1 MYISDRSLILKF
13 FTNYKE
19 KKWLM
24 NKHIKTIK
32 NGEKEIQIKSTIKS
46 NNQTI
51 KKNKYKIFLQCI
63 FCFCYRFIEG
73 RSTRTAGLS
82 QGGPTWRWIIGDYP

>member
-1 MYISDRSLILKF
+1 
-13 FTNYKE
+13 
-19 KKWLM
+19 M

-51 KKNKYKIFLQCI
+51 KKNTKSIDSVYFVFVTDSLREEVRELLDYLKEDQPDD
-63 FCFCYRFIEG
+63 E
-73 RSTRTAGLS
+73 LS
-82 QGGPTWRWIIGDYP
+82 VIILKQEYTP

>member
-1 MYISDRSLILKF
+1 
-13 FTNYKE
+13 
-19 KKWLM
+19 M

-51 KKNKYKIFLQCI
+51 KKKNLFTVYILFFLQI
-63 FCFCYRFIEG
+63 H
-73 RSTRTAGLS
+73 
-82 QGGPTWRWIIGDYP
+82 

>member
-1 MYISDRSLILKF
+1 
-13 FTNYKE
+13 
-19 KKWLM
+19 M

-32 NGEKEIQIKSTIKS
+32 NGEKEIQIKITIKS

-51 KKNKYKIFLQCI
+51 KKKIYLQCI
-63 FCFCYRFIEG
+63 FCFFYRFIEG

-82 QGGPTWRWIIGDYP
+82 QGGPT

>member
-1 MYISDRSLILKF
+1 
-13 FTNYKE
+13 
-19 KKWLM
+19 M

-51 KKNKYKIFLQCI
+51 KKKIKNLFTVYILFLLQI
-63 FCFCYRFIEG
+63 H
-73 RSTRTAGLS
+73 
-82 QGGPTWRWIIGDYP
+82 

>member
-1 MYISDRSLILKF
+1 
-13 FTNYKE
+13 
-19 KKWLM
+19 M

-51 KKNKYKIFLQCI
+51 KKKSIYSVYFVFVTDSLREEVRELLDYLKEDQPDD
-63 FCFCYRFIEG
+63 E
-73 RSTRTAGLS
+73 LS
-82 QGGPTWRWIIGDYP
+82 VIILKQEYTP

>member
-1 MYISDRSLILKF
+1 
-13 FTNYKE
+13 
-19 KKWLM
+19 M

-51 KKNKYKIFLQCI
+51 KKKDTKSIYSVYFVFVTDSLREEVRELLDYLKEDQPDD
-63 FCFCYRFIEG
+63 E
-73 RSTRTAGLS
+73 LS
-82 QGGPTWRWIIGDYP
+82 VIILKQEYTP

>member
-1 MYISDRSLILKF
+1 
-13 FTNYKE
+13 
-19 KKWLM
+19 M

-51 KKNKYKIFLQCI
+51 KKKDTKSIYSVYFVFVTDTLREEVRELLDYLKEDQPDD
-63 FCFCYRFIEG
+63 E
-73 RSTRTAGLS
+73 LS
-82 QGGPTWRWIIGDYP
+82 VIILKQEYTP

>member
-1 MYISDRSLILKF
+1 
-13 FTNYKE
+13 
-19 KKWLM
+19 M

-51 KKNKYKIFLQCI
+51 KKKIQNIFTVYILFLLQI
-63 FCFCYRFIEG
+63 H
-73 RSTRTAGLS
+73 
-82 QGGPTWRWIIGDYP
+82 

>member
-1 MYISDRSLILKF
+1 
-13 FTNYKE
+13 
-19 KKWLM
+19 M

-51 KKNKYKIFLQCI
+51 KKNTKSIYSVYFVFVTDSLREEVRELLDYLKEDQPDDELSVIILKQEYTPWIQRVFYVLQFL
-63 FCFCYRFIEG
+63 
-73 RSTRTAGLS
+73 
-82 QGGPTWRWIIGDYP
+82 

>member
-1 MYISDRSLILKF
+1 
-13 FTNYKE
+13 
-19 KKWLM
+19 M

-51 KKNKYKIFLQCI
+51 KKINTKYIYSVYFVFVTDSLREEVRELLDYLKEDQPDD
-63 FCFCYRFIEG
+63 E
-73 RSTRTAGLS
+73 LS
-82 QGGPTWRWIIGDYP
+82 VIILKQEYTP

>member
-1 MYISDRSLILKF
+1 
-13 FTNYKE
+13 
-19 KKWLM
+19 M

-51 KKNKYKIFLQCI
+51 KKKIQNLFTVYILFLLQI
-63 FCFCYRFIEG
+63 H
-73 RSTRTAGLS
+73 
-82 QGGPTWRWIIGDYP
+82 

>member
-51 KKNKYKIFLQCI
+51 KKNK
-63 FCFCYRFIEG
+63 
-73 RSTRTAGLS
+73 
-82 QGGPTWRWIIGDYP
+82 

>member
-1 MYISDRSLILKF
+1 
-13 FTNYKE
+13 
-19 KKWLM
+19 M
-24 NKHIKTIK
+24 NKRIKTIK

-51 KKNKYKIFLQCI
+51 KKNKYKIYLQCI

-82 QGGPTWRWIIGDYP
+82 QGGPT

>member
-1 MYISDRSLILKF
+1 
-13 FTNYKE
+13 
-19 KKWLM
+19 M

-51 KKNKYKIFLQCI
+51 KKKYKI
-63 FCFCYRFIEG
+63 Y
-73 RSTRTAGLS
+73 
-82 QGGPTWRWIIGDYP
+82 

>member
-1 MYISDRSLILKF
+1 
-13 FTNYKE
+13 
-19 KKWLM
+19 M

-51 KKNKYKIFLQCI
+51 KKKKIQNLFTVYILFLLQI
-63 FCFCYRFIEG
+63 H
-73 RSTRTAGLS
+73 
-82 QGGPTWRWIIGDYP
+82 

>member
-1 MYISDRSLILKF
+1 
-13 FTNYKE
+13 
-19 KKWLM
+19 M

-51 KKNKYKIFLQCI
+51 KKKIQNLFKVYILFLLQI
-63 FCFCYRFIEG
+63 H
-73 RSTRTAGLS
+73 
-82 QGGPTWRWIIGDYP
+82 